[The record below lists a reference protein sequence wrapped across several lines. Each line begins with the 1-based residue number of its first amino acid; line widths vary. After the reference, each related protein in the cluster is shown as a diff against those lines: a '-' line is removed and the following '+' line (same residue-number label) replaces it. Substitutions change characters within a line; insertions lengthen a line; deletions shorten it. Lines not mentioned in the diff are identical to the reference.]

1 MKCPKCGMDGMISE
15 SHNLITGDESP
26 DEQTRLYRVLTFS
39 CRNPQ
44 CEHCG
49 KEIGQQKL
57 EQQLS

>member
-1 MKCPKCGMDGMISE
+1 MDGMISE
-15 SHNLITGDESP
+15 SHNLITGDKSP

-44 CEHCG
+44 CEQCR